1 MRCKP
6 GDMALIIG
14 GQAGAVDHIGKV
26 VQVDCLLYVLGRPG
40 WKCYPQ
46 LTSTTSGK
54 LLLWANA
61 HLLPLRDDQP
71 PKRDQQHDEL
81 PQEVAA

>member
-54 LLLWANA
+54 LLLWADA
-61 HLLPLRDDQP
+61 HLMPLRDDQAP
-71 PKRDQQHDEL
+71 ERDQQQADQ
-81 PQEVAA
+81 PQVVHA